1 MHDLAAASSL
11 ACIDADTEIDAALV
25 LERDASGYQMVDAS
39 GQIFNKPFQL
49 NFNQRR
55 YRASGRDP
63 LVKAMG
69 KLTAS
74 DEQTQIL
81 DATAGWAQDAIHLAE
96 AGFSVTALEREPLVY
111 ALVTEALARL
121 DDAALASR
129 ITLIQADSCAYINA
143 SPSQNKLDIVYLD
156 PMFPDK
162 NKPAASTKKPMTLM
176 QYLTNPLTAKE
187 EYELL
192 TAARNYARKRVVV
205 KRPLRAEALCGATP
219 SGCIRGKL
227 VRFDIYSPS

>member
-1 MHDLAAASSL
+1 MRDLAAASSL
-11 ACIDADTEIDAALV
+11 ACVDADTKIDTGLV
-25 LERDASGYQMVDAS
+25 VERDISGYQIVDAT
-39 GQIFNKPFQL
+39 GQLFDKPFHL
-49 NFNQRR
+49 DFNQRR

-69 KLTAS
+69 KFVQSGQQAR
-74 DEQTQIL
+74 IL

-96 AGFSVTALEREPLVY
+96 AGFTVTALEREPLVY
-111 ALVTEALARL
+111 ALVTEALTRL
-121 DDAALASR
+121 NDPLLASR
-129 ITLIQADSCAYINA
+129 VKLIQADSSAYIDA
-143 SPSQNKLDIVYLD
+143 LPRQNRPDVIYLD

-176 QYLTNPLTAKE
+176 QYLACPLSANE
-187 EYELL
+187 EHELL
-192 TAARNYARKRVVV
+192 TVARNSARKRVVV
-205 KRPLRAEALCGATP
+205 KRPLRAAAFCDAQP